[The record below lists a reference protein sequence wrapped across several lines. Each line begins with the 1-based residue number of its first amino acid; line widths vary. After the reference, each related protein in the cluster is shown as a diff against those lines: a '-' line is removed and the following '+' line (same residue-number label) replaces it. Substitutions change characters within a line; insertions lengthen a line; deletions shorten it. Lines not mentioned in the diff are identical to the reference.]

1 MHRSLAKPHYILLTG
16 AAFLLPATSINY
28 PSIFYPVAAL
38 LTLFSLVSCGLTR
51 FELNLKKEELI
62 LLTPW
67 FFYPAVVFIDMYF
80 RQQNWVW
87 GQFQE
92 SSRFLLVIC
101 IFFLVRQ
108 YGFNLVAM
116 RWGVWFGAV
125 GAGCWAYYQKNTLGI
140 GRVWGGTSS
149 LINAFGDISLLLG
162 ILSLVLFQPKWRADK
177 RWLAVAFIALLI
189 GMFGSLASGAKG
201 GWISLP
207 VITWFLVDLFDKPSW
222 RKRIALLVTL
232 TVSATLVFYFSPF
245 IQSRVS
251 MVIPAILQYA
261 QTGEVFDGSVGIRIA
276 LWHSSWLIF
285 LQHPWFGTG
294 IGSFYPQLLLLVEN
308 GLIDPAASQIH
319 HPHSQFFS
327 SIAAYGVFGPLSI
340 FSIYISFIWYCKIHI
355 SQHKSLAIAG
365 VITAVAYMDFG
376 LVEMIWDINNAGVL
390 FVMMMALITGQLS
403 HQARTKNL
411 DT

>member
-1 MHRSLAKPHYILLTG
+1 MHYRLAKPHYMLLTG

-28 PSIFYPVAAL
+28 PAIFYPVAGL
-38 LTLFSLVSCGLTR
+38 LALFSLISWVLTR
-51 FELNLKKEELI
+51 FELNLKKQELI

-67 FFYPAVVFIDMYF
+67 FFYPVVVFIDLYF

-87 GQFQE
+87 GHFQE

-101 IFFLVRQ
+101 VFLLVRQ
-108 YGFNLVAM
+108 YGFNVVAM
-116 RWGVWFGAV
+116 RWGVWCGAV
-125 GAGCWAYYQKNTLGI
+125 GAGFWAYYQKNTLGI
-140 GRVWGGTSS
+140 QRVWGGTSS
-149 LINAFGDISLLLG
+149 LVNAFGDISLLLG
-162 ILSLVLFQPKWRADK
+162 VLSLVLFQPNWRVDK
-177 RWLAVAFIALLI
+177 RWLAVALIAFFI

-207 VITWFLVDLFDKPSW
+207 VIAWILVDLLDKPSW

-232 TVSATLVFYFSPF
+232 LVSATLVWYFSPF
-245 IQSRVS
+245 IQSRVA
-251 MVIPAILQYA
+251 MVIPAIFQYA
-261 QTGEVFDGSVGIRIA
+261 QTGEVLDHSAGIRLA

-285 LQHPWFGTG
+285 IQNPWFGTG
-294 IGSFYPQLLLLVEN
+294 IGSFYPQLLLLIEN

-340 FSIYISFIWYCKIHI
+340 FSIYMSFIWYCKIHV
-355 SQHKSLAIAG
+355 SHHKSLAIAG

-390 FVMMMALITGQLS
+390 FVMMMALIAGQLS
-403 HQARTKNL
+403 HQVRTKTL
-411 DT
+411 V

>member
-1 MHRSLAKPHYILLTG
+1 M
-16 AAFLLPATSINY
+16 
-28 PSIFYPVAAL
+28 
-38 LTLFSLVSCGLTR
+38 
-51 FELNLKKEELI
+51 
-62 LLTPW
+62 
-67 FFYPAVVFIDMYF
+67 
-80 RQQNWVW
+80 
-87 GQFQE
+87 
-92 SSRFLLVIC
+92 
-101 IFFLVRQ
+101 
-108 YGFNLVAM
+108 
-116 RWGVWFGAV
+116 
-125 GAGCWAYYQKNTLGI
+125 
-140 GRVWGGTSS
+140 
-149 LINAFGDISLLLG
+149 
-162 ILSLVLFQPKWRADK
+162 
-177 RWLAVAFIALLI
+177 
-189 GMFGSLASGAKG
+189 
-201 GWISLP
+201 
-207 VITWFLVDLFDKPSW
+207 
-222 RKRIALLVTL
+222 TL

-261 QTGEVFDGSVGIRIA
+261 QTGEVFDGSVGVRIA